1 MLAKKLFRWFKDNQ
15 MKDNTG
21 KYYLILS
28 RGDSNQTQ
36 IRDSLIQG
44 SLCEKFLGVKL
55 DRNLTFDQH
64 DSYEKK

>member
-1 MLAKKLFRWFKDNQ
+1 